1 MMKRI
6 MININLEEDWN
17 SKLKKA
23 DWNNKLEEAQK
34 EQKAQKSLLCELPSD
49 VILNIQ
55 SFLDPTEAPLKI
67 YCKLLFTDMLDTIK
81 NWPIPTGYAI
91 S

>member
-34 EQKAQKSLLCELPSD
+34 AQKSLLCELPSD
-49 VILNIQ
+49 VIPNIQ
-55 SFLDPTEAPLKI
+55 SFLHPTNTSMAT
-67 YCKLLFTDMLDTIK
+67 YCKLLFMNTLDTIK
-81 NWPIPTGYAI
+81 NRPASTENSY
-91 S
+91 